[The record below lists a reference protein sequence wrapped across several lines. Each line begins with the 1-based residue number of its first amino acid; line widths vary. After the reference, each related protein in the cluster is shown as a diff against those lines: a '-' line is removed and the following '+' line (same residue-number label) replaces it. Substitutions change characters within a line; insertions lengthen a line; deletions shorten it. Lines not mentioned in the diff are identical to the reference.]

1 MNFIIRKEKSLKQ
14 QLETLA
20 KSFAN
25 KLDER

>member
-1 MNFIIRKEKSLKQ
+1 MNFIIGKEKSLKQ

-25 KLDER
+25 KIEER